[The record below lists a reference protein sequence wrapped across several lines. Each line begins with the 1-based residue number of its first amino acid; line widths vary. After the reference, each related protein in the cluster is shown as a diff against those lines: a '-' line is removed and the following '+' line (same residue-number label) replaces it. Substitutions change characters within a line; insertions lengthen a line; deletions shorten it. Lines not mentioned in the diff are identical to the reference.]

1 MKYYLYNVVLAD
13 RLGWMVVTGLLG
25 VTLLCTGL
33 GCGNGDDA
41 ATPTETETVAVTNRY
56 VGEDV
61 YFEMDGS
68 FLEGSVVE
76 GVSADEV
83 SIRLV
88 DNSEMTISINSIKG
102 TLLSDHPDLGI
113 RVVMLG
119 DREKGELSIG
129 GDITA
134 VYDDGVRKI
143 KFFLVKYTDGTL
155 TDLDTERIRF
165 VHEDVDF
172 EEGGYLTVEAYEK
185 WLDEL

>member
-1 MKYYLYNVVLAD
+1 MKYYLCDVVLAHK
-13 RLGWMVVTGLLG
+13 LGWMVVAGLLG
-25 VTLLCTGL
+25 ITLLCTGL
-33 GCGNGDDA
+33 GCGNDDGV
-41 ATPTETETVAVTNRY
+41 TSTETETVEVTNRY

-68 FLEGSVVE
+68 FLEGYVVE

-83 SIRLV
+83 NIRL
-88 DNSEMTISINSIKG
+88 DNNSEMTISIDSIKG
-102 TLLSDHPDLGI
+102 TLLDDHPDLGI

-129 GDITA
+129 GDIIA
-134 VYDDGVRKI
+134 VYDDGMRKI
-143 KFFLVKYTDGTL
+143 KFFLVRYTDGTL

-165 VHEDVDF
+165 VHEDADF
-172 EEGGYLTVEAYEK
+172 EEGGYLTAEEYRK